1 MRQYREIIR
10 LENSII
16 SLQSQRENLLHKL
29 GKQSPSRHS
38 DYIYP
43 SSLENLIE
51 EQARLATISLTEL
64 LREDI
69 YGPYWTYD
77 DLPVQ
82 KCVH

>member
-16 SLQSQRENLLHKL
+16 SLQSQRENLLNKL
-29 GKQSPSRHS
+29 GKQSPSRHE
-38 DYIYP
+38 DYQYP
-43 SSLENLIE
+43 GSMIE
-51 EQARLATISLTEL
+51 LTREQAEQMEAD
-64 LREDI
+64 LRDSIGQDI
-69 YGPYWTYD
+69 FGHDWTYD